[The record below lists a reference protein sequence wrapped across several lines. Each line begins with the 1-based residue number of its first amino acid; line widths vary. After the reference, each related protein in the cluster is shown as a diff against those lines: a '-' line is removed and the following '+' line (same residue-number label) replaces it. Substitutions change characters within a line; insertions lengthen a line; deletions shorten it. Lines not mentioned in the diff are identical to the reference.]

1 MACESHAV
9 FSRHVARALLTGHG
23 VINCVLSVENVEM
36 QKYLVYINNTKKHIQ
51 HGLVLLCRGSRGRS

>member
-36 QKYLVYINNTKKHIQ
+36 QKYLVYINTKKNIYNRDCAAVSWKQ
-51 HGLVLLCRGSRGRS
+51 R